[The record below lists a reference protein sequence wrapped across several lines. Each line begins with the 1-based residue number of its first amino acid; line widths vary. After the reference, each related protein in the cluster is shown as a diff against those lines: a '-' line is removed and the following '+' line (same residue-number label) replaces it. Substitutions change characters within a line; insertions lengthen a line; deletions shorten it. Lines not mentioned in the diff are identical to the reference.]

1 MTQSIHVMMVKRHA
15 QKMIM
20 QRRRQ
25 RTGIIDTLEV
35 FMSIFLSIIGILT
48 ILAVLWDGFE
58 TMVLPRR
65 ITRRFRFA
73 RFFYRSTWRLW
84 SLLLKVIPSN
94 RGRATYR
101 ALFGPLSLLLLLST
115 WALSLVVGFSLLYLS
130 SGSALSAAG
139 GRLGFGEALYMSGT
153 TFFTLGLG
161 DVVPVGSLA
170 RALTVIEAGM
180 GYGFLAVLI
189 GHLPSLN
196 QSFSNREVNISL
208 LDARAGSPPTAFEIL
223 YRHSHDYG
231 IETLRQLLYDW
242 ERWSAELLKSH
253 LSFPVLAYYRS
264 QHDNQSWLSA
274 LTAVLDVSALVI
286 TCLKGICEHQAQ
298 LTFAMARHAVVDLAF
313 IFKTPPRTP
322 EEDRLPDDDLLYL
335 RNVLAAE
342 NVNIQNGE
350 EEIEKLRELRR
361 MYEPYV
367 CSLSRYLYLALPPW
381 ISDADRKDDWQ
392 KSGWDRVKD
401 IQRGEGLLGIKKD
414 HF

>member
-1 MTQSIHVMMVKRHA
+1 MR
-15 QKMIM
+15 
-20 QRRRQ
+20 
-25 RTGIIDTLEV
+25 
-35 FMSIFLSIIGILT
+35 IFFSIIGIFI

-73 RFFYRSTWRLW
+73 RFFYRTTWRLW
-84 SLLLKVIPSN
+84 SLLLKIIPSDK
-94 RGRATYR
+94 GRTTYR
-101 ALFGPLSLLLLLST
+101 ALFGPMSLLLLLCT
-115 WALSLVVGFSLLYLS
+115 WAVSLVVGFSLLYLS
-130 SGSALSAAG
+130 SDSMLSPAG
-139 GRLGFGEALYMSGT
+139 GHLGFGEALYMSGT

-161 DVVPVGSLA
+161 DVIPAGSLA

-231 IETLRQLLYDW
+231 MEALHQLLYDW
-242 ERWSAELLKSH
+242 ERWSAELLESH

-286 TCLKGICEHQAQ
+286 TGLEGACEHQAQ

-322 EEDRLPDDDLLYL
+322 ERDRLSDDDLRYL
-335 RNVLAAE
+335 RNALAAE
-342 NVNIQNGE
+342 NVNLLSGE
-350 EEIEKLRELRR
+350 EINEKLRELRR
-361 MYEPYV
+361 MYEPHVY
-367 CSLSRYLYLALPPW
+367 SLSQYLYLALPPW
-381 ISDADRKDDWQ
+381 ISDADRRDDWQ
-392 KSGWDRVKD
+392 RSAWDRVRG
-401 IQRGEGLLGIKKD
+401 IQRGEGLLGVKKD

>member
-1 MTQSIHVMMVKRHA
+1 VVILLT
-15 QKMIM
+15 
-20 QRRRQ
+20 
-25 RTGIIDTLEV
+25 
-35 FMSIFLSIIGILT
+35 IIGIFI

-65 ITRRFRFA
+65 ITRRFRFT
-73 RFFYRSTWRLW
+73 RFYIRSSWRLW
-84 SLLLKVIPSN
+84 SILLKAIPSD
-94 RGRATYR
+94 RARATYR

-115 WALSLVVGFSLLYLS
+115 WAISLVVGFSLLYLS
-130 SGSALSAAG
+130 SGSGLNAAG

-161 DVVPVGSLA
+161 DVIPAGSLA

-242 ERWSAELLKSH
+242 ERWSAELLESH
-253 LSFPVLAYYRS
+253 LSFPVLGYYRS

-274 LTAVLDVSALVI
+274 LTAVLDVSALII
-286 TCLKGICEHQAQ
+286 TGLKGACEHQAQ

-322 EEDRLPDDDLLYL
+322 EKDRLSDDDLLYL

-342 NVNIQNGE
+342 NVNLQGGE
-350 EEIEKLRELRR
+350 EVNEKLRELRR

-367 CSLSRYLYLALPPW
+367 YSLSRYLHFALPPW
-381 ISDADRKDDWQ
+381 ISDDDRRDDWQ
-392 KSGWDRVKD
+392 KSAWDRVRGV
-401 IQRGEGLLGIKKD
+401 QRGEGQSGIKKD

>member
-1 MTQSIHVMMVKRHA
+1 VLIV
-15 QKMIM
+15 
-20 QRRRQ
+20 
-25 RTGIIDTLEV
+25 LN
-35 FMSIFLSIIGILT
+35 IIGIF
-48 ILAVLWDGFE
+48 IIMAVLWDGFE

-84 SLLLKVIPSN
+84 SLLLKAIPSD
-94 RGRATYR
+94 RGRTTYR
-101 ALFGPLSLLLLLST
+101 ALFGPLSLLLLLCF
-115 WALSLVVGFSLLYLS
+115 WASSLVVGFSLLYLS
-130 SGSALSAAG
+130 SGNGLRLPG
-139 GRLGFGEALYMSGT
+139 GHLGFGEALYMSGT

-161 DVVPVGSLA
+161 DVVPAGSLA

-223 YRHSHDYG
+223 YRHSHDHG
-231 IETLRQLLYDW
+231 MEALRQLLYDW
-242 ERWSAELLKSH
+242 ERWSAELLESH

-264 QHDNQSWLSA
+264 QHDHQSWLSA
-274 LTAVLDVSALVI
+274 LTAILDVSVLII
-286 TCLKGICEHQAQ
+286 TGLEGACEHQAQ

-322 EEDRLPDDDLLYL
+322 GQDRLSDEDLLYL
-335 RNVLAAE
+335 RSALAAE
-342 NVNIQNGE
+342 NVNLKGGKEVN
-350 EEIEKLRELRR
+350 EKLRELRR

-367 CSLSRYLYLALPPW
+367 YALSRYLYLALPPW
-381 ISDADRKDDWQ
+381 ISDADRRDDWQ
-392 KSGWDRVKD
+392 TSAWDRIRG
-401 IQRGEGLLGIKKD
+401 IQKGEGLPGIKKD